1 MRRSAM
7 GMLVGLTALAVSA
20 CSPLQPWRHEL
31 VSSTLGGTGGNG
43 PSSTGSLHADENFLY
58 GFDPSVAVFA
68 SDADD
73 LVPGDTN
80 GTTDVFVRHFDS
92 GTVELVST
100 AHGGTGSAN
109 GPSTTPVLDP
119 AGTRVAFVSHA
130 TDLVDQTVGGA
141 GDVYVR
147 DLTTGATT
155 LVSVDA
161 GGAGGGDG
169 PSEGPIFSPDGLRLA
184 FTSEASNLAADDAN
198 AVADVYVRDLAGGT
212 TALASVNA
220 EGTGAGDGPSR
231 NPAWGPST
239 SGDSAYS
246 LAFESRAGN
255 LSSPGGSG
263 AVWDVYVRRLT
274 AGTTELVSVNDTGNG
289 GGNADSRHP
298 VYGKY
303 LIFGPEQDAV
313 FFESDAS
320 NLGAPDANGTTDVY
334 GRDLDAGETRLMSAT
349 PAGEA
354 GNGASTWPVDGASFA
369 AFTVYFQSEASDLV
383 DTDTNG
389 ASDIFHSDGSTV
401 RLVSVN
407 AAGTDSGNGAS
418 TMPGQVLG
426 GAFWTGGLVFN
437 SEASD
442 LGPTDTNGASDVYL
456 RTETRTELISTNTS
470 QRKSG
475 NGPSRLSL
483 TRTQANTY
491 PYGMN
496 DSPVFESEAT
506 DLVAAE
512 AGSAQVYMARP
523 TGSDASSS
531 IWTQPEFGWNMLVMD
546 TSVDG
551 TVIAEDLDLVLVL
564 PPDGAFLPHELAC
577 EQLADLPDGRHV
589 IRCDSQGGVPGP
601 FTERI
606 AGYVR
611 LEDAP
616 AGTEFEVIFSVTS
629 TTYDPNPSNNGGT
642 LELVQDEPLDPN
654 QG

>member
-1 MRRSAM
+1 MRRPAM
-7 GMLVGLTALAVSA
+7 GMLVGLTALGVSA

-31 VSSTLGGTGGNG
+31 LSSTLGGTGGNG
-43 PSSTGSLHADENFLY
+43 PSSTGSLHTDENFAY

-80 GTTDVFVRHFDS
+80 GTTDVFVRHFDT

-100 AHGGTGSAN
+100 ADGGAGSAN
-109 GPSTTPVLDP
+109 GPSTAPVLDP
-119 AGTRVAFVSHA
+119 AGTKVAFASDA
-130 TDLVDQTVGGA
+130 TDLVDQTVSGV

-147 DLTTGATT
+147 DLTTGVTS
-155 LVSVDA
+155 LVSVDT
-161 GGAGGGDG
+161 GGSGGGDA
-169 PSEGPIFSPDGLRLA
+169 PSTGPIFSPDGLRLA
-184 FTSEASNLAADDAN
+184 FTSEASTLAADDAN

-239 SGDSAYS
+239 SGASAYS
-246 LAFESRAGN
+246 LVFESRAGD

-274 AGTTELVSVNDTGNG
+274 AGTTVLVSVNDTGNG

-303 LIFGPEQDAV
+303 LIFGTEQDAV

-334 GRDLDAGETRLMSAT
+334 GRDLDAGETHLMSAT

-354 GNGASTWPVDGASFA
+354 GNGASTWPVDSNSFA

-401 RLVSVN
+401 GLVSVN
-407 AAGTDSGNGAS
+407 AKGTDSGNGAS

-426 GAFWTGGLVFN
+426 GDLWSRGLVSN
-437 SEASD
+437 SEASAV
-442 LGPTDTNGASDVYL
+442 GPTDPNGTSDVYL
-456 RTETRTELISTNTS
+456 RTGTRSELISTNTS
-470 QRKSG
+470 QRDSG

-483 TRTQANTY
+483 TRAQANTY
-491 PYGMN
+491 PYGMA

-506 DLVAAE
+506 DLVAA
-512 AGSAQVYMARP
+512 AVGSTQVYR
-523 TGSDASSS
+523 
-531 IWTQPEFGWNMLVMD
+531 
-546 TSVDG
+546 
-551 TVIAEDLDLVLVL
+551 
-564 PPDGAFLPHELAC
+564 
-577 EQLADLPDGRHV
+577 
-589 IRCDSQGGVPGP
+589 
-601 FTERI
+601 
-606 AGYVR
+606 
-611 LEDAP
+611 
-616 AGTEFEVIFSVTS
+616 
-629 TTYDPNPSNNGGT
+629 
-642 LELVQDEPLDPN
+642 
-654 QG
+654 

>member
-246 LAFESRAGN
+246 LVFESRAGN

-354 GNGASTWPVDGASFA
+354 GNGASTWPVDSASFA

>member
-7 GMLVGLTALAVSA
+7 GMFVGGAALAVSA

-31 VSSTLGGTGGNG
+31 VSSTPGGAGGDG
-43 PSSTGSLHADENFLY
+43 PSSTGRLHADENLGY

-92 GTVELVST
+92 GTVDLVST

-109 GPSTTPVLDP
+109 GPSTAPVLDP
-119 AGTRVAFVSHA
+119 DGTKVAFVSHA
-130 TDLVDQTVGGA
+130 TDLVDQTVGGV

-147 DLTTGATT
+147 DLTTGVTT

-161 GGAGGGDG
+161 GGSGGGDA
-169 PSEGPIFSPDGLRLA
+169 PSEGPTFSPDGLRLA

-246 LAFESRAGN
+246 LVFESRAGN

-263 AVWDVYVRRLT
+263 AVWDIYVRRLT
-274 AGTTELVSVNDTGNG
+274 AGITELVSVNDTGHG

-298 VYGKY
+298 VYGKS
-303 LIFGPEQDAV
+303 LIFGAEQDAV

-349 PAGEA
+349 REGEA
-354 GNGASTWPVDGASFA
+354 GNGASTWPVDSAFYTGFA
-369 AFTVYFQSEASDLV
+369 VYFQSEASDLV
-383 DTDTNG
+383 AADTNG

-407 AAGTDSGNGAS
+407 AEGTDSGNGAS

-426 GAFWTGGLVFN
+426 GEFWSGGLVFN

-456 RTETRTELISTNTS
+456 RTGTRAELISTNTS
-470 QRKSG
+470 QRDSG

-512 AGSAQVYMARP
+512 AGSTQVYMARP
-523 TGSDASSS
+523 TGSDAWSS
-531 IWTQPEFGWNMLVMD
+531 IWWRPEFGWNMLVMD
-546 TSVDG
+546 TGVDG
-551 TVIAEDLDLVLVL
+551 TVVAQDLDLVLVL
-564 PPDGAFLPHELAC
+564 PPDAAFLPDELTC
-577 EQLADLPDGRHV
+577 EQQSDTPDGRQV
-589 IRCDSQGGVPGP
+589 IRCESQGGVPGP

-616 AGTEFEVIFSVTS
+616 AGTEFEVIYFVTS

>member
-43 PSSTGSLHADENFLY
+43 PSSTGSLHTDENFLY

-100 AHGGTGSAN
+100 AHGGSGSAN

-239 SGDSAYS
+239 SGDSAFS

-354 GNGASTWPVDGASFA
+354 GNGASTWPVDSASFA

-616 AGTEFEVIFSVTS
+616 AGREFEVIFSVTS

>member
-7 GMLVGLTALAVSA
+7 GMLVGLTALVVSA

-31 VSSTLGGTGGNG
+31 VSSTPGGAGGDG
-43 PSSTGSLHADENFLY
+43 ASTTGSLHADENFLY
-58 GFDPSVAVFA
+58 GFDPRVAVFA

-109 GPSTTPVLDP
+109 GPSIAPVLDP
-119 AGTRVAFVSHA
+119 VGTKVAFISHA
-130 TDLVDQTVGGA
+130 TDLVDQTVGGV

-161 GGAGGGDG
+161 GGSGGGDA

-184 FTSEASNLAADDAN
+184 FTSEASNLAAGDAN

-220 EGTGAGDGPSR
+220 ESTGAGDGPSR

-246 LAFESRAGN
+246 LVFESRAGN

-274 AGTTELVSVNDTGNG
+274 AGTTELVSINVTGHG
-289 GGNADSRHP
+289 GGDADSRHP
-298 VYGKY
+298 VY
-303 LIFGPEQDAV
+303 LISGPEQDAV

-354 GNGASTWPVDGASFA
+354 GNGASTWPVDSASFA

-456 RTETRTELISTNTS
+456 RTGTRTELISTNTS
-470 QRKSG
+470 QRDSG

-506 DLVAAE
+506 DLVAADV
-512 AGSAQVYMARP
+512 GSAQVYMARP

-531 IWTQPEFGWNMLVMD
+531 IWTQPAFGWNMLVMD
-546 TSVDG
+546 TSVHG
-551 TVIAEDLDLVLVL
+551 TVIAEDLDLILLL

-577 EQLADLPDGRHV
+577 EQQADLPDGRHV
-589 IRCDSQGGVPGP
+589 IRCDTQGGVPGP

-616 AGTEFEVIFSVTS
+616 AGTEFEVIFVVTS
-629 TTYDPNPSNNGGT
+629 TTFDPNPSNNGGT
-642 LELVQDEPLDPN
+642 LELAQDETFDPN

>member
-212 TALASVNA
+212 TALASVNP

-239 SGDSAYS
+239 SGDSAFS